1 MGAAA
6 VFLDRDGVI
15 NQEFDYVHTIDDFKF
30 IENVIPAMKM
40 IKNKGYALIIVTNQ
54 SGIAR
59 GLYSEDDFFKLTEWM
74 DWSLQLEGIR
84 LDGIYYCPHHPTEGV
99 GKYRCQCD
107 CRKPAPGMFYEARDY
122 RSLDLMKCY
131 MVGDRTSDIK
141 SGINAGIPNNFLVRT
156 GYPLE
161 EEGIRM
167 ATGVFDTL
175 LDFAKSLPVLP
186 ESDRPKKLK
195 PRNPGHQ
202 EQESSNNGN
211 VETQNP
217 DKQPKDQK
225 SPSHPSEIPNN
236 IRESESMDNREL
248 LTEDEFEEISQAP
261 DGKIFMDVDE
271 EWHSTESHPK
281 KKRNDRTENK
291 NRHFTK
297 QKTAKKQQERIFDGN
312 SSGFSPLKKQKKHN
326 KTE

>member
-40 IKNKGYALIIVTNQ
+40 IKDKGYALIIVTNQ

-59 GLYSEDDFFKLTEWM
+59 GLYSEEDFFKLTEWM

-99 GKYRCQCD
+99 GKYRCKCD

-122 RSLDLMKCY
+122 RSLDLAKCY
-131 MVGDRTSDIK
+131 MVGDRTSDIE
-141 SGINAGIPNNFLVRT
+141 SGINAGIKHNYLVRT

-161 EEGIRM
+161 ETGIQM
-167 ATGVFDTL
+167 ASGVFDNL

-186 ESDRPKKLK
+186 ECDRPKKLK
-195 PRNPGHQ
+195 PRQPGNS
-202 EQESSNNGN
+202 EQVANGS
-211 VETQNP
+211 EQN
-217 DKQPKDQK
+217 KTSIQNKLAK
-225 SPSHPSEIPNN
+225 GMISSPSASRKTTDDIEKKSI
-236 IRESESMDNREL
+236 
-248 LTEDEFEEISQAP
+248 LTEEEFEEISQAP
-261 DGKIFMDVDE
+261 NSKIFMDVDE
-271 EWHSTESHPK
+271 DWHFPEATSQE
-281 KKRNDRTENK
+281 KRK
-291 NRHFTK
+291 SKSGYKHFKK
-297 QKTAKKQQERIFDGN
+297 QKNVKGRRYEGTSA
-312 SSGFSPLKKQKKHN
+312 GFSPLKKKKDD
-326 KTE
+326 